1 MAFDFSKF
9 NFFNRLNAR
18 ARVFFLL
25 AGVVAIALLFYVASL
40 FLGGGE
46 EAAGP
51 SRIASA
57 PPGLQSVPGGAITP
71 EYQRAVEE
79 ASAQRARQAQITGTS
94 AVPTMISIAQQPQAA
109 TSQCVICYEEE
120 ANVKNTLDNWVGKGE
135 VTPEVA
141 SALQQLAD
149 KNASVDEYAAE
160 LDRLVREGKLT
171 PEQARQLLEQYKK
184 QHANRLLKQSAD
196 TMDSLI
202 KSGQLPIDSANQLL
216 DAQKKKMSPAEY
228 AAMLQEMV
236 RQGKISPAVAQQLLA
251 QYTQQRAKEIVMKS
265 IASLQ
270 KMAREGKI
278 TPDVE
283 KELIDLEN
291 RMVPVDTYTR
301 ALQQNVSQGKLTPV
315 VAKAI
320 LDEYKSQKAEIGP
333 TGSINQMLQ
342 QAEAAAYGEIN
353 DLMREGKMSQ
363 AVGAQLT
370 ALIQK
375 NIPLEQYKGVI
386 NQLVQE
392 KKITPEIAKLKIGDY
407 EAVKHLREMSQKLS
421 DLQGNNAPASVYAE
435 ELKKAV
441 QAGALTPEQASQL
454 MQEYAAM
461 TATPAAA
468 AAGPTTEEFARLQQ
482 RVQQADVVA
491 APAAAETDF
500 AVAQAR
506 AEEEAAQDRQ
516 ARIQALMT
524 AMTGQAQQLIASW
537 QPPVM
542 AHTEGAGED
551 GNGKDENGK
560 ALERKAAGAAGAA
573 AAAGEAG
580 PATPPLIKAGTIL
593 FAVLDTAINSD
604 YPDSPVMA
612 TIVDGKYKGAKLLGK
627 IVTTKGVSG
636 QLDRVSLNF
645 TMMNMDD
652 WTTSKTV
659 TAYAIDPDTART
671 VMASEVDYH
680 YLQRFGAM
688 MATSFLQ
695 GYASAITNAGTSTT
709 GIFGTSTTHPEL
721 SPSQKLAVAL
731 GQMGQTLGEATQNY
745 INRPPTVR
753 VDSGVGLGIL
763 FMADVS

>member
-1 MAFDFSKF
+1 M
-9 NFFNRLNAR
+9 
-18 ARVFFLL
+18 
-25 AGVVAIALLFYVASL
+25 
-40 FLGGGE
+40 
-46 EAAGP
+46 
-51 SRIASA
+51 
-57 PPGLQSVPGGAITP
+57 
-71 EYQRAVEE
+71 
-79 ASAQRARQAQITGTS
+79 
-94 AVPTMISIAQQPQAA
+94 
-109 TSQCVICYEEE
+109 
-120 ANVKNTLDNWVGKGE
+120 
-135 VTPEVA
+135 TPEVA

-407 EAVKHLREMSQKLS
+407 EGCKTFKR
-421 DLQGNNAPASVYAE
+421 N
-435 ELKKAV
+435 
-441 QAGALTPEQASQL
+441 
-454 MQEYAAM
+454 
-461 TATPAAA
+461 
-468 AAGPTTEEFARLQQ
+468 
-482 RVQQADVVA
+482 VA
-491 APAAAETDF
+491 
-500 AVAQAR
+500 
-506 AEEEAAQDRQ
+506 
-516 ARIQALMT
+516 
-524 AMTGQAQQLIASW
+524 
-537 QPPVM
+537 
-542 AHTEGAGED
+542 
-551 GNGKDENGK
+551 K
-560 ALERKAAGAAGAA
+560 
-573 AAAGEAG
+573 
-580 PATPPLIKAGTIL
+580 IK
-593 FAVLDTAINSD
+593 
-604 YPDSPVMA
+604 
-612 TIVDGKYKGAKLLGK
+612 
-627 IVTTKGVSG
+627 
-636 QLDRVSLNF
+636 
-645 TMMNMDD
+645 
-652 WTTSKTV
+652 
-659 TAYAIDPDTART
+659 
-671 VMASEVDYH
+671 
-680 YLQRFGAM
+680 
-688 MATSFLQ
+688 
-695 GYASAITNAGTSTT
+695 
-709 GIFGTSTTHPEL
+709 
-721 SPSQKLAVAL
+721 
-731 GQMGQTLGEATQNY
+731 
-745 INRPPTVR
+745 
-753 VDSGVGLGIL
+753 
-763 FMADVS
+763 